1 MPPMSKKKDDYVCG
15 NCRRLFRSVLELYE
29 HGKTC
34 KAFQPSGITQ
44 SFTARHRSSR
54 GTGLN
59 GGKYPRIHSVFNE
72 QERKAGRSPREGNK

>member
-1 MPPMSKKKDDYVCG
+1 MPSMSKGKDDYVCG

-34 KAFQPSGITQ
+34 RAFQPGRSTKP
-44 SFTARHRSSR
+44 FTARHRSGH

-59 GGKYPRIHSVFNE
+59 GGKFPRIHSVLNE
-72 QERKAGRSPREGNK
+72 QEKKAGRSPRERNK

>member
-1 MPPMSKKKDDYVCG
+1 MPSMPKGEDDYVCG

-34 KAFQPSGITQ
+34 KAFQTAGSTQ
-44 SFTARHRSSR
+44 SFTARHRSSH

-59 GGKYPRIHSVFNE
+59 GGKYPRIHSVLNE
-72 QERKAGRSPREGNK
+72 QERKAGRSPREWNK